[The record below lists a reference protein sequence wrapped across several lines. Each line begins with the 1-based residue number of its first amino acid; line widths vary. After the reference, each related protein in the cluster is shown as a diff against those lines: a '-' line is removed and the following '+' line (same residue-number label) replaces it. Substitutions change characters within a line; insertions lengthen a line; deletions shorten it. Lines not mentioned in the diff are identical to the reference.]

1 MKKMLSDKKYLESV
15 LNEGAEAAEEDAR
28 KNLLQIKNIIGF
40 N

>member
-1 MKKMLSDKKYLESV
+1 MIDDKKYLESI
-15 LNEGAEAAEEDAR
+15 LNKGAEVAEEDAVR

>member
-1 MKKMLSDKKYLESV
+1 MKKMLYDKKYLESV
-15 LNEGAEAAEEDAR
+15 LNKGAEAAEEAAK